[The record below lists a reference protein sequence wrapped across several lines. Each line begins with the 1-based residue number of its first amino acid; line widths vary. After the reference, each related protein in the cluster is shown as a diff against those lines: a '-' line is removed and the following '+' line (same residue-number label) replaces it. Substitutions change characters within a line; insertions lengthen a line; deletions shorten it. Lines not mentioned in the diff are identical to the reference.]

1 LAVVKQGATAEDDLV
16 KSKMSFIGGST
27 RAFNGCARLR
37 GSASQRTV
45 RLSLWHFVFLLGM
58 IVLSVRPLTC
68 FSATSLPSCDSR
80 RVFQEADALLKR
92 RLTSQ
97 ARAELKQLASCKNL
111 SPIDRFNLGWF
122 YGRTHDFDAAI
133 KIFSSLSPDVPDPQ
147 THKYAMALTQ
157 FELADYKGTVATLT
171 TQPGQQPLP
180 AESANLLAVTYA
192 KLGSYQEAY
201 AVLREELT
209 RDRSDRLA
217 YLNLVTLLCDEEKFS
232 DAADVAS
239 EAVAAFPKDSEVLVV
254 RGAAYSLL
262 GEVAKSRAD
271 FEAAIRISPTH
282 AAPRFFLAVSDYKQ
296 GKYAAVADEL
306 TAAIRSGVKD
316 SDLHYLLAEARLRL
330 DPGNL
335 QEPMRELDRAI
346 ELNSRSVSA
355 RSLRGKLLLQE
366 HHLQAAVADLELAR
380 SIDPDSR
387 SATYNLAR
395 AYFSI
400 GKKQEANDLFGKL
413 TEQPVDPVD
422 EMSNRRLKDTLR
434 GESMSQP

>member
-1 LAVVKQGATAEDDLV
+1 LVLAKQGVTREDDLV
-16 KSKMSFIGGST
+16 KSEMSFIGRGMWAS
-27 RAFNGCARLR
+27 NGGARLR
-37 GSASQRTV
+37 GSASQMAAS
-45 RLSLWHFVFLLGM
+45 LNLWHFVLLLGT
-58 IVLSVRPLTC
+58 IVLSVQPLTC
-68 FSATSLPSCDSR
+68 FSATSLPGCDSKQ
-80 RVFQEADALLKR
+80 VFQEADALLKR
-92 RLTSQ
+92 RLYSQ
-97 ARAELKQLASCKNL
+97 AKVELKQLASCKNL
-111 SPIDRFNLGWF
+111 SPMDRFNLGWF

-133 KIFSSLSPDVPDPQ
+133 KIFSSLSPDVPDRQ
-147 THKYAMALTQ
+147 THKYAIALTQ
-157 FELADYKGTVATLT
+157 FELADYKGTVETLR
-171 TQPGQQPLP
+171 TQPGQSPLP

-239 EAVAAFPKDSEVLVV
+239 EAVTAFPKDSEVLVV
-254 RGAAYSLL
+254 RGAAYALL
-262 GEVAKSRAD
+262 GEVAKSQAD

-306 TAAIRSGVKD
+306 TAAIHSGVKD
-316 SDLHYLLAEARLRL
+316 SDLHYLLAEAKLRL

-335 QEPMRELDRAI
+335 EEPMQELDRAI
-346 ELNSRSVSA
+346 ELNGRSVSA

-366 HHLQAAVADLELAR
+366 HHVQAAVVDLEYAR

-400 GKKQEANDLFGKL
+400 GKKKEANDLFGKL

-434 GESMSQP
+434 GESMLQP